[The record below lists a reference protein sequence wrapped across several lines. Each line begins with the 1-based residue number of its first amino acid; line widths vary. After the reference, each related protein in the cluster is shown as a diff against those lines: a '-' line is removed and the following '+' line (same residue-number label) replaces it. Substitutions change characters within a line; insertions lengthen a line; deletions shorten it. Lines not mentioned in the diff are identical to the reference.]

1 VRLPSRFQP
10 DLAILHR
17 FRSPPYGGS
26 NQFLTALRGELR
38 VRGLRVSDGVIGRRT
53 RACLLHSYLVDVD
66 KLRPRL
72 HPSLRIVH
80 RVDGPIALYR
90 GVDDGS
96 DHRIVEINRALAE
109 ATVFQSQY
117 SLDAHREAGL
127 DLRDPVVIS
136 NAVDP
141 RIFHPP
147 PYREP
152 AAGRRLRLIATSWSD
167 NPRKGAGTIGR
178 LARVLDP
185 DRFELTFVGRTA
197 VELEGA
203 TVVPAVPS
211 RTLAD
216 LLRANDAYVMPSRHE
231 ACSNALLEALSCGLP
246 ALYVRSG
253 SNPELVGAAGWAFD
267 GDDELPSLLDRVPE
281 ELEDRRARIRVT
293 SLSEVADRYVD
304 VLGLR

>member
-1 VRLPSRFQP
+1 MRLPARVQP

-26 NQFLTALRGELR
+26 NQFLMALRGELR
-38 VRGLRVSDGVIGRRT
+38 ARGLRVSDGRIGRKT
-53 RACLLHSYLVDVD
+53 RACLLHSYLVDLD
-66 KLRPRL
+66 DLQPRL
-72 HPSLRIVH
+72 HPGLRIVH

-96 DHRIVEINRALAE
+96 DRRIVEINRALAE
-109 ATVFQSQY
+109 ATVFQSRY
-117 SLDAHREAGL
+117 SRDAHREAGL

-147 PYREP
+147 PDR
-152 AAGRRLRLIATSWSD
+152 ALLAGRRLRLIATSWSD

-178 LARVLDP
+178 LARALDP
-185 DRFELTFVGRTA
+185 DRFELTFVGRTG

-203 TVVPAVPS
+203 TVVPALPS
-211 RTLAD
+211 RPLAD
-216 LLRANDAYVMPSRHE
+216 LLRSHDAYVMPSRHE
-231 ACSNALLEALSCGLP
+231 ACSNALLEALACGLP

-253 SNPELVGAAGWAFD
+253 SNPELAGAAGWAFD
-267 GDDELPSLLDRVPE
+267 DDDELLSLLDRLPE
-281 ELEDRRARIRVT
+281 ELEDRRGRIRVP
-293 SLSEVADRYVD
+293 SLSETADRYLD